1 VVTLKAVVLAGGYA
15 TRLRPIS
22 YALPKLLFPVL
33 GKPMIYWTL
42 DLLRN
47 SGVDEV
53 ILGVN
58 YLADLLRAVVGD
70 KYENMAVKYSHEDS
84 PLGTAGPIKLASGMV
99 PMSETFVAMNGDII
113 TNIDLTQMKHQHET
127 THAAITDA
135 LYEVKDPRRFG
146 VVQLNPDGHIAR
158 FVEKPKLKDAPSR
171 LINAGIYMIQPEV
184 LEMIPPNKK
193 VSLEREIFPVL
204 ATQGSLC
211 GFPLFGYWFDI
222 GDMAEFRKA
231 NFQLLKQSSSGS
243 ILQESGAQVAAD
255 AKIKAPSFLGEDS
268 QVESKAS
275 AGPYV
280 LVGKKS
286 RILKGAKV
294 SNSILFDNVTVGEGS
309 VIQDAIIASNTT
321 IGKKVR
327 IEAGAVISPHVQIHD
342 GIRVGRNA
350 IVHPFKEIA
359 ANIRAKTHAM

>member
-1 VVTLKAVVLAGGYA
+1 MKAIVLAGGYA

-33 GKPMIYWTL
+33 GKPMVYWTL

-53 ILGVN
+53 VLGVN
-58 YLADLLRAVVGD
+58 YLAELLRAVVGD
-70 KYENMAVKYSHEDS
+70 RYENMTVKYSLEDY
-84 PLGTAGPIKLASGMV
+84 PLGTAGPMKLASRMV
-99 PMSETFVAMNGDII
+99 HMSDTFIAMNGDVI
-113 TNIDLTQMKHQHET
+113 TNINLAQMKHQHKT

-146 VVQLNPDGHIAR
+146 VVQLNSDRHIAR

-184 LEMIPPNKK
+184 LEMIPSNRK

-211 GFPLFGYWFDI
+211 GFPFSGYWFDI
-222 GDMAEFRKA
+222 GDMEEFRKA
-231 NFQLLKQSSSGS
+231 NFQLLKQRSSGS
-243 ILQESGAQVAAD
+243 ILQENGAQVAAD
-255 AKIKAPSFLGEDS
+255 AKVKAPSFLGENS

-286 RILKGAKV
+286 HILKGAKV
-294 SNSILFDNVTVGEGS
+294 SNSVLFDNVTVGEDS
-309 VIQDAIIASNTT
+309 VIQGAIVASNTT

-342 GIRVGRNA
+342 GIRIGRNA
-350 IVHPFKEIA
+350 VVHPFKEITTS
-359 ANIRAKTHAM
+359 IRANAHAM